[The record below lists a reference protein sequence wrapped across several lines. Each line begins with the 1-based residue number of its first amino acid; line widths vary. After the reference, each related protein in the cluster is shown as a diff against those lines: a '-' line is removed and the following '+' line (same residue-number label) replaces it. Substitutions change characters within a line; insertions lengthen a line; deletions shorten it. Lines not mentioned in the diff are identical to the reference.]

1 MKDKLRL
8 GVVGVGHFGRHH
20 ARVYSELEDVR
31 LVGVADTSVERAD
44 AVAARHGVPAFT
56 DYRLLFGRVDAV
68 SVAVPT
74 AAHAAVSCDFLSRGI
89 SVLVE
94 KPMAATLAD
103 ALRMQDA
110 ANASG
115 ARLQVGHIMR
125 FSPLVVAMREMDL
138 VPRLLDIHRMSP
150 FAFRSLD
157 VGVVL
162 DMMIHDIDL
171 VLCLVRSRVEKVD
184 ATAFAVVG
192 PHEDVCNARVV
203 FDDGCVANLT
213 ASRVAPSPERTAR
226 VFSADTCLSVD
237 FQAHAGFV
245 LRKSHSFSLDDAHVE
260 KMRALSPEDLKKFA
274 PAEPFTLR
282 EMKLDDEEPLKA
294 ELRSFV
300 TSVRDGRTPVVSSE
314 DGVRSMDLAEKI
326 LEAARKNHHRMEP

>member
-1 MKDKLRL
+1 MKDKIRL
-8 GVVGVGHFGRHH
+8 GVVGVGNFGRHH

-31 LVGVADTSVERAD
+31 LVGVADSRVERAD
-44 AVAARHGVPAFT
+44 AVARRHGVEAFT
-56 DYRLLFGRVDAV
+56 DYRLLFDRVDAV
-68 SVAVPT
+68 SVAVPA

-103 ALRMQDA
+103 ALRMQAVARA
-110 ANASG
+110 AG

-125 FSPLVVAMREMDL
+125 FSPLVAAVREMDV

-150 FAFRSLD
+150 FAYRSLD

-171 VLCLVRSRVEKVD
+171 VLCLVQSRVQEVQ
-184 ATAFAVVG
+184 AAAFPVVG
-192 PHEDVCNARVV
+192 PNEDVASARVV

-213 ASRVAPSPERTAR
+213 ASRVAPAAVRTVR
-226 VFSADTCLSVD
+226 VFSADACLSVD
-237 FQAHAGFV
+237 FQTHAAHVF
-245 LRKSHSFSLDDAHVE
+245 RKSHGFSLKAADVE
-260 KMRALSPEDLKKFA
+260 KMRALSQDEFEKFA

-282 EMKLDDEEPLKA
+282 EIKLDEEEPLKA

-300 TSVRDGRTPVVSSE
+300 ASVRDGRTPVVSSE

-326 LEAARKNHHRMEP
+326 LNAARKKSS